1 MSKPEPTIPAFPEW
15 VPAWMLANKYPT
27 DYTFPEG
34 RSIHKS
40 PRGPKI
46 SLASE
51 DEEK

>member
-15 VPAWMLANKYPT
+15 VPVWMLANKYPT

-34 RSIHKS
+34 RSIHKN